1 MNSKRQTIWLVSM
14 LTLMVILSAYYLF
27 TQDPVDKEMFSEN
40 TVQQENKE
48 QLDNIEGLVVDGDN
62 LTEEE
67 ILALYEQNMESGG
80 IFSELM
86 DKRELATKH
95 QYDEIMATIENTAN
109 DEEGTVAAFVDLEK
123 FEEKTSKKQALET
136 MLMEKFDVAHVDE
149 TSNKFNVVVKSE
161 NLSKTEA
168 AEIIEEVISVMAVK
182 PSQVSVQ
189 YVP

>member
-14 LTLMVILSAYYLF
+14 LSLMVILSAYYLF
-27 TQDPVDKEMFSEN
+27 TQDPSDPNMFSDN
-40 TVQQENKE
+40 TVQEDVDKTN
-48 QLDNIEGLVVDGDN
+48 LTDGLVVDGDN

-86 DKRELATKH
+86 DKRELATRDE
-95 QYDEIMATIENTAN
+95 YNEIMALIENGAT
-109 DEEGTVAAFVDLEK
+109 DEAEAVAALANLEK
-123 FEEKTSKKQALET
+123 FEDKTSKKQALET

-149 TSNKFNVVVKSE
+149 NANTFNVVVKSQ
-161 NLSKTEA
+161 NLSKSEA

-182 PSQVSVQ
+182 PNQVSVQ